1 MILSRPSERHGGR
14 DFIAPSVA
22 KSKTMIEIRLYGS
35 LRRFARDSAVTAE
48 SIAWV
53 PAEPGD
59 TVAAVLRRLGIDPE
73 GEVGNI
79 FVNGRYSFTARQ
91 RAVEDGDRLGVF
103 PRNMS
108 LLYV

>member
-1 MILSRPSERHGGR
+1 MTSPSGQCK
-14 DFIAPSVA
+14 DSSPLQ
-22 KSKTMIEIRLYGS
+22 IEVRLYGS
-35 LRRFARDSAVTAE
+35 LRRFAEDSAVTAE
-48 SIAWV
+48 SIARV

-73 GEVGNI
+73 REVGNI

-91 RAVEDGDRLGVF
+91 KVVKDGDRLGVF
-103 PRNMS
+103 PRDMA